1 MVLMRRCIVPF
12 TAAMLLT
19 IGRAAAE
26 PIQLTTGSLDW
37 HSGSTAIFINLG
49 SDEFTFWGAGSLAG
63 GIFSPWNQ
71 CSVPECVGGTAVD
84 LTSYWSGSDLPG
96 TATYRGETF
105 TAVGSANANSSLE
118 AQWTGTAIIPADFA
132 GGVVTAPFSFSGN
145 FYYESNPNLPPSPL
159 QLFGGGT
166 ATLTFSPS
174 EFFPGAFHL
183 DAASYAFSAEAPA
196 ATPEPASV
204 LLLGTGLTALAANR
218 RRRRAQPVGS

>member
-49 SDEFTFWGAGSLAG
+49 SDEFTFSGAGSLAG

-96 TATYRGETF
+96 TAT
-105 TAVGSANANSSLE
+105 
-118 AQWTGTAIIPADFA
+118 
-132 GGVVTAPFSFSGN
+132 
-145 FYYESNPNLPPSPL
+145 
-159 QLFGGGT
+159 
-166 ATLTFSPS
+166 
-174 EFFPGAFHL
+174 
-183 DAASYAFSAEAPA
+183 
-196 ATPEPASV
+196 
-204 LLLGTGLTALAANR
+204 
-218 RRRRAQPVGS
+218 